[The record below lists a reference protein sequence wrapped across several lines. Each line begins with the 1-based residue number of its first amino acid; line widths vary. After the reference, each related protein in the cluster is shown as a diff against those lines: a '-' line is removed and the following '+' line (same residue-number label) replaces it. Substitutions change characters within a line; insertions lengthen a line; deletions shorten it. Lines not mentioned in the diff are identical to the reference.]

1 MSSWSTVWA
10 KTKMAAPD
18 GMKVDREGHL
28 FAAGPG
34 GVHVFSPGGAH
45 LGSIELDV
53 PASSVAWG
61 GDGSVL

>member
-1 MSSWSTVWA
+1 
-10 KTKMAAPD
+10 MAAPD